1 MIFRQIGHAARAWR
15 MADKLSENPIMSM
28 QESLI
33 LVATMLAPA
42 FFSLIGMAALG
53 SAAVAVSSEAAA
65 KVKDRVFLDKYGQQA
80 AAMGAFLF
88 PLFLIILAGS
98 IGLATVRFPQLTS
111 RLLAPG
117 SPFIVSLAAMGVFA
131 LLGPAYFLTWKKLRR
146 SKGVHMLL
154 GVGAAL
160 AAATGVA
167 VTVPAKLMAGLPPEA
182 VQAGLGPGSMVWPMA
197 TMHVILSMA
206 AAAGLS
212 CVYLVLRRN
221 RDDFGRDYYRFS
233 LNLASRWA
241 MAAMLGFLACQG
253 WLLAV
258 LPEPLRTMTTGTPLG
273 LVWAAGCAL
282 GLACCAIWLATA
294 RSQTPLRLKGLVF
307 LAACLLWLM
316 HAANATLFLNFMTML
331 QA

>member
-1 MIFRQIGHAARAWR
+1 
-15 MADKLSENPIMSM
+15 MSM

-53 SAAVAVSSEAAA
+53 CPAVAVSSEAAA
-65 KVKDRVFLDKYGQQA
+65 RFKGRVFLDKYGQQV
-80 AAMGAFLF
+80 AAMGAVLF

-111 RLLAPG
+111 RLLDPA
-117 SPFIVSLAAMGVFA
+117 SPFLISLAALGVFA
-131 LLGPAYFLTWKKLRR
+131 LLGPAYFLTWKKLRESR
-146 SKGVHMLL
+146 GIHMLL
-154 GVGAAL
+154 GIGAAL

-167 VTVPAKLMAGLPPEA
+167 VTVPAKLLAGLPPEA
-182 VQAGLGPGSMVWPMA
+182 VQAGLGPGSMLWPMA
-197 TMHVILSMA
+197 TMHIILCVT

-212 CVYLVLRRN
+212 CVYLVLRRH

-241 MAAMLGFLACQG
+241 VAAMLSFLACQG

-258 LPEPLRTMTTGTPLG
+258 LPEPLATMTTGTPLG
-273 LVWAAGCAL
+273 LVWAAGCGL
-282 GLACCAIWLATA
+282 GLICAILWLVTA
-294 RSQTPLRLKGLVF
+294 RSQTPLRFKGLTFV
-307 LAACLLWLM
+307 AACLLWLM
-316 HAANATLFLNFMTML
+316 HAMNATLFMNFMTML
-331 QA
+331 